1 MAATEMAID
10 GQEIRTDGNY
20 GPAPESTNILQVSFS
35 LQENAC
41 VNEPK
46 FKNHQEN
53 YQLEIEFLG
62 TRP

>member
-1 MAATEMAID
+1 MAID

-20 GPAPESTNILQVSFS
+20 GPAPESTNILQVCFS

-53 YQLEIEFLG
+53 YQLEFLG